1 MELRFASDSPSGFV
15 AFSLC
20 AKQAVT
26 GWLAGAESEVI
37 LYMTCMDGEA
47 APFHGDVERFLWSHS
62 ILISNT

>member
-20 AKQAVT
+20 AKQAMT

-37 LYMTCMDGEA
+37 LHITMTWMGKRPHFMA
-47 APFHGDVERFLWSHS
+47 M
-62 ILISNT
+62 